1 MSSVRG
7 RSVVA
12 RLAFAHAAVVPLA
25 VGAVVPAQSVWAG
38 SALAQPPAAEILANV
53 RKAVGFDGLGGYPHG
68 VVLAGKA
75 DVGGMPCTYTHVLDA
90 QGRDFRRMAG
100 AITIESGFDGER
112 EWVRDLGGEP
122 RVLGLG
128 EEIGAR
134 ISGAI
139 LNGAW
144 LGEASPMAFAD
155 ASTGAGASVVGFTID
170 GAKTRGSVTIDNGT
184 WRPTRWSFS
193 DGSSEQTIELS
204 GEVSLG
210 ELRFP
215 ARIEQTSAR
224 GARTVVE
231 IESIRAATAADGAL
245 LTPDLS
251 PPTDTL
257 FDTRT
262 PARLDVRRAP
272 TGHLLV
278 HPTVNGKDVGWFI
291 FDTGAGA
298 NVLSTSARDAL
309 GLKPFGDIPAVG
321 VGGTTRTSFVRP
333 DELTLGRAR
342 FLNPLM
348 IVLDLAFLTP
358 HMGVEVGGIIG
369 YSVLARTISEIDL
382 ESGTISI
389 YDPAMYLN
397 EQTHWAAVM
406 VKDRVPCVKA
416 SFEGHTG
423 WFRIDT
429 GANSSVT
436 MHEPAVRELGLLE
449 GRETTDT
456 KLGGVGG
463 FVAARAGNLAWFD
476 IGGTRI
482 ENVHAEFATEA
493 KGAFAEAHTLGNIG
507 TKVLRSFVIV
517 LDYPHG
523 RIAFVPRGPAK
534 TD

>member
-1 MSSVRG
+1 MSSVRR
-7 RSVVA
+7 RSIVA
-12 RLAFAHAAVVPLA
+12 RLAFVRAAVVPLA
-25 VGAVVPAQSVWAG
+25 AAIVAPVQSVWAQ
-38 SALAQPPAAEILANV
+38 AQPSAAEVLANV
-53 RKAVGFDGLGGYPHG
+53 RKSVGYDGLGSYPHG
-68 VVLAGKA
+68 VVLSGKA
-75 DVGGMPCTYTHVLDA
+75 DIGGMACTYVHVLDA
-90 QGRDFRRMAG
+90 QGRDFRRMSG
-100 AITIESGFDGER
+100 PITIEGGFDGER

-128 EEIGAR
+128 EEIASR

-139 LNGAW
+139 TTGTWLGGASP
-144 LGEASPMAFAD
+144 LTFGEASTA
-155 ASTGAGASVVGFTID
+155 AGASVVGFTID
-170 GAKTRGSVTIDNGT
+170 GASTSGSVTIDNGT
-184 WRPTRWSFS
+184 WRPTRWTFS
-193 DGSSEQTIELS
+193 DGGSEQTIELS
-204 GEVSLG
+204 GEVSLEG
-210 ELRFP
+210 LRFP
-215 ARIEQTSAR
+215 ARIEQTSER
-224 GARTVVE
+224 GATTVVE
-231 IESIRAATAADGAL
+231 IESVRAGTAADSAL
-245 LTPDLS
+245 LAPDLS
-251 PPTDTL
+251 PPTDTH
-257 FDTRT
+257 FDSRT
-262 PARLDVRRAP
+262 PARLDVKRAP

-298 NVLSTSARDAL
+298 NVLSTSAREAL

-333 DELTLGRAR
+333 DDLTLGRAR

-348 IVLDLAFLTP
+348 IVLDLSFLTP

-382 ESGTISI
+382 EGGTISI
-389 YDPAMYLN
+389 YDPEKYSN
-397 EQTHWAAVM
+397 EQTHWAEVI

-429 GANSSVT
+429 GANSNVT
-436 MHEPAVRELGLLE
+436 MHEPAVRELNLLE
-449 GRETTDT
+449 GRETTDA

-463 FVAARAGNLAWFD
+463 FVAAKAGNLAWFD
-476 IGGTRI
+476 IGGTRV

-493 KGAFAEAHTLGNIG
+493 KGAFAERHTMGNIG
-507 TKVLRSFVIV
+507 TKMLKSFVIV

-523 RIAFVPRGPAK
+523 RIAFVPREPGK